1 MRRSTTMVWTT
12 LIATLVA
19 APLLHDSVAD
29 AKPRPKPKTKQQTI
43 KAHMNRATKAHKAGK
58 FEVALTELE
67 AAYELDPQPKLLFA
81 IAQVQSKLDRCDG
94 AIENYKKFLD
104 TTKDKQKRAIVKQAI
119 DACET
124 KLAAAPA
131 PAPEPAADGNGVF
144 GDQKVETAPSPS
156 TVPEPPPEPAP
167 VTEPVIDQDDSP
179 LPPAAPVST
188 TTRMTSNGGS
198 AWYTD
203 VLGDVLVV
211 GGLGAGVASVL
222 LYTKARGELDDA
234 EGATSLASYEQ
245 LVSKAHDHRT
255 YSIILGGAG
264 AALVVSGIVR
274 YALHGSG
281 ESPTV
286 AVVPAQ
292 GGGLV
297 TYGGGF

>member
-1 MRRSTTMVWTT
+1 MRSTTTVWTS

-19 APLLHDSVAD
+19 MPLLHAPVAD
-29 AKPRPKPKTKQQTI
+29 AKPRPKPKNKAQTI

-81 IAQVQSKLDRCDG
+81 IAQVEAKLDRCDG
-94 AIENYKKFLD
+94 AIENYKKFLA
-104 TTKDKQKRAIVKQAI
+104 TTKDKQTHAIVQQAI
-119 DACET
+119 EACET
-124 KLAAAPA
+124 KLAAAPPP
-131 PAPEPAADGNGVF
+131 PAPSGDGVF
-144 GDQKVETAPSPS
+144 RDQKVETTPPPS
-156 TVPEPPPEPAP
+156 TVPEPTPAPEPAP
-167 VTEPVIDQDDSP
+167 TPAPAEPVIEHDDSP
-179 LPPAAPVST
+179 LPPSSPVSAT
-188 TTRMTSNGGS
+188 TTTSGGS
-198 AWYTD
+198 AWYKD

-211 GGLGAGVASVL
+211 GGLGAGVASVF

-264 AALVVSGIVR
+264 AALVISGIVR
-274 YALHGSG
+274 YALHGSD
-281 ESPTV
+281 ESPAV
-286 AVVPAQ
+286 AIVPTAS
-292 GGGLV
+292 GGLV